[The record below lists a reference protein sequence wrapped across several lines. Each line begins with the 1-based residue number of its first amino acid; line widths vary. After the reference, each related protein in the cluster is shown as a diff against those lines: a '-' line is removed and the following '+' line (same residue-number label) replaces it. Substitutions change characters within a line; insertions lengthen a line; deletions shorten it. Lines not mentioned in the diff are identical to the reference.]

1 MENFDLDINFN
12 GIESD
17 IQYLNAD
24 GDGKE
29 TPENTE
35 TKETEPKTTPQKKSE
50 LATQIDKYTNLFKDL
65 SGYETPADRQARLNK
80 EKAEE
85 GKRTTIFG
93 LNPFVAIGISLAL
106 VVGGTIA
113 IIKLK
118 GK

>member
-24 GDGKE
+24 GDSKE
-29 TPENTE
+29 TPETTE
-35 TKETEPKTTPQKKSE
+35 SKESKEPKKPKKSE
-50 LATQIDKYTNLFKDL
+50 LATQIDKYTNLFKGL
-65 SGYETPADRQARLNK
+65 SGYETPADRQARLEK
-80 EKAEE
+80 ERAEV
-85 GKRTTIFG
+85 GKRKTIFG

-113 IIKLK
+113 VIKLK

>member
-17 IQYLNAD
+17 IQYLNAN
-24 GDGKE
+24 GDTKS
-29 TPENTE
+29 TPESTE
-35 TKETEPKTTPQKKSE
+35 SKEPTKKPKKSE
-50 LATQIDKYTNLFKDL
+50 LATQIDKYTNLFKGL
-65 SGYETPADRQARLNK
+65 SGYETPADRQVRLEK

-85 GKRTTIFG
+85 GKRKTILG
-93 LNPFVAIGISLAL
+93 MNPFVAIGISLTL
-106 VVGGTIA
+106 VVVGTIA

>member
-1 MENFDLDINFN
+1 MENFDLDVNFN

-29 TPENTE
+29 IPETTE
-35 TKETEPKTTPQKKSE
+35 SKEPKKPKKSE
-50 LATQIDKYTNLFKDL
+50 LATQIDKYTNLFKGL
-65 SGYETPADRQARLNK
+65 SGYETPAERQARLEK
-80 EKAEE
+80 ERAEV
-85 GKRTTIFG
+85 GKRTTILG

-113 IIKLK
+113 VIKLK

>member
-17 IQYLNAD
+17 IQYLNTN
-24 GDGKE
+24 GDNKT

-35 TKETEPKTTPQKKSE
+35 SKEPTQKPKKSE
-50 LATQIDKYTNLFKDL
+50 LATQIDKYTNLFKGL
-65 SGYETPADRQARLNK
+65 SGYETPAQRQARLEK

-85 GKRTTIFG
+85 GKRKTILG
-93 LNPFVAIGISLAL
+93 LNPFVAIAISLVL
-106 VVGGTIA
+106 VVGGTVA
-113 IIKLK
+113 VIKLK